1 MSQTN
6 EYPSLGT
13 PPAGSIRFN
22 TDSAKMEIYN
32 GEQWWEIDSTSP
44 EQRTGGTRALFI
56 GSDQGNMIDFINI
69 STTGNAADFGDI
81 YINTSN
87 LDGSSDRTR
96 AVFSGGY
103 SNEITKLQI
112 ESQGNSSDFGD
123 LTLARGNISV
133 SADRT
138 RAVFMGGF
146 THPSPT
152 PAGVNVI
159 DYVTVQS
166 EGNAVDFGDMRDTHY
181 EGMGFSSP
189 TRGFVAGADST
200 PGTIGKGEI
209 DYITI
214 STLGNSAKFGDT
226 LTDTRWQRSCAANA
240 IRGLIMGGRQS
251 PTETNTIE
259 FITMASLGNALDF
272 GDLTRISR
280 YQFAAAS
287 STRIVNAG
295 GYSAPTSNNTIDY
308 VQIMTTG
315 DAVDFGDLTAAKNK
329 GASASNG
336 HGGLG

>member
-1 MSQTN
+1 MK
-6 EYPSLGT
+6 EYQVIGNAAS
-13 PPAGSIRFN
+13 GSIRFN
-22 TDSAKMEIYN
+22 TDSSKLEIYN
-32 GEQWWEIDSTSP
+32 GEAWFEIDATSP
-44 EQRTGGTRALFI
+44 ELRTGGTRGLFI
-56 GSDQGNMIDFINI
+56 SGASGDEIDVINI
-69 STTGNAADFGDI
+69 ASTGNATDFGDVH
-81 YINTSN
+81 YNTSN

-103 SNEITKLQI
+103 DNVISKLQI

-123 LTLARGNISV
+123 MTLARGNISV
-133 SADRT
+133 CADRT

-152 PAGVNVI
+152 PAGTNVI
-159 DYVTVQS
+159 DYVTIQS
-166 EGNAVDFGDMRDTHY
+166 DGDAVDFGDLRDVHY

-189 TRGFVAGADST
+189 TRGFMAGADST

-272 GDLTRISR
+272 GDLTRIGR
-280 YQFAAAS
+280 YQFAVAS
-287 STRIVNAG
+287 PTRACNAG
-295 GYSAPTSNNTIDY
+295 GYSAPTSTDIIDY

-315 DAVDFGDLTAAKNK
+315 NAVDFGNLTSATNK

>member
-1 MSQTN
+1 M
-6 EYPSLGT
+6 EYPSLDK
-13 PPAGSIRFN
+13 PKAGATRFN
-22 TDSAKMEIYN
+22 TDSSQLEIYDGN
-32 GEQWWEIDSTSP
+32 QWTGILATSP
-44 EQRTGGTRALFI
+44 EQQTGGTRALFI
-56 GSDQGNMIDFINI
+56 GPDQVIDYINI
-69 STTGNAADFGDI
+69 STTGNAIDFGDVH
-81 YINTSN
+81 INTGN

-103 SNEITKLQI
+103 TNEISKLQMDTL
-112 ESQGNSSDFGD
+112 GNSSDFGD

-133 SADRT
+133 CADRT
-138 RAVFMGGF
+138 RAVFVGGF

-214 STLGNSAKFGDT
+214 STLGNSAGFGDQSET
-226 LTDTRWQRSCAANA
+226 STWQRACASNA
-240 IRGLIMGGRQS
+240 VRGLIMGGRKS
-251 PTETNTIE
+251 PTETNSID
-259 FITMASLGNALDF
+259 FITMASLGNAIDF
-272 GDLTRISR
+272 GDLSRIAR

-287 STRIVNAG
+287 STRAVNAG
-295 GYSAPTSNNTIDY
+295 GYSSPANNDIIDY
-308 VQIMTTG
+308 VQIMSTGNATDFGNLTTG
-315 DAVDFGDLTAAKNK
+315 RNK